1 MSYLLYILYTLG
13 AWFLGLL
20 VDVNIGFEPTGFLYL
35 RVLFPVLATGI
46 CILKAL
52 KESKK

>member
-13 AWFLGLL
+13 AWFLGL
-20 VDVNIGFEPTGFLYL
+20 VADANIGFEHGGFLYL

-46 CILKAL
+46 CILRAV
-52 KESKK
+52 KENKK